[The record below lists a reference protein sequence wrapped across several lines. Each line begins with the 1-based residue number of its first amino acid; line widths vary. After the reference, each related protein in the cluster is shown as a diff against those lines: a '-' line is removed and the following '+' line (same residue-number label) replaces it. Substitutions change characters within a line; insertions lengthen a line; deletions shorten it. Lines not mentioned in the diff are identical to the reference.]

1 MEKNNHK
8 LLSDNK
14 YFHSHNKKSHIGVS
28 KVPQFSYSVLSLG
41 LVILLSFNWFSVG
54 FAQDAAPIT
63 KTVRAIETEG
73 LGIQNLAS
81 LAISQDEYILSVR
94 VAASSDDAEEG
105 VDGT

>member
-1 MEKNNHK
+1 MEKSNHK
-8 LLSDNK
+8 LLSDKK

-28 KVPQFSYSVLSLG
+28 KVPHFSYSVLSLG

-63 KTVRAIETEG
+63 KMVRAIEAEG
-73 LGIQNLAS
+73 LGIQNPANFAL
-81 LAISQDEYILSVR
+81 SQDEYILSVR

-105 VDGT
+105 VDGS